1 MAILQAMEPHV
12 LEQTWSPFQ
21 SDEGKAGACE
31 KLVLELA
38 QLTYER
44 RIAKILDPSF
54 GRESGVTLD
63 RALEMMVR
71 RMCETTSR
79 YNRPKEQDRDS
90 GQVTYPSNQVPVLR
104 LALPRTKA

>member
-63 RALEMMVR
+63 RALEMM
-71 RMCETTSR
+71 
-79 YNRPKEQDRDS
+79 
-90 GQVTYPSNQVPVLR
+90 
-104 LALPRTKA
+104 